1 MRQDQFTVRAQE
13 VIASAQSSAESADHA
28 EVMVQLAREIQQA
41 IAEYNAEKECL
52 VASAFAD
59 DE

>member
-1 MRQDQFTVRAQE
+1 VAVWLAIEGQFRDIARRYANVTPSEPRPEPPPAEAAQE
-13 VIASAQSSAESADHA
+13 
-28 EVMVQLAREIQQA
+28 
-41 IAEYNAEKECL
+41 AEYNAEKECL